1 MSWCP
6 VIPFII
12 TRRPLSQ
19 PNNKAIMMFKAR
31 GDAVYRQN
39 VAVFELIAL
48 WRLTTPLLGDIN
60 KDQLG

>member
-1 MSWCP
+1 M
-6 VIPFII
+6 I
-12 TRRPLSQ
+12 
-19 PNNKAIMMFKAR
+19 FKAR